1 MKKLLIVESPAKIK
15 TITKFLDR
23 DFRVMST
30 IGHIKDLP
38 PRKIGV
44 EIAKSGEITLEYD
57 VLKDKQKVITEI
69 VREAQKCGEIYL
81 APDPDREGEIIAWH
95 IGQDIAKV
103 VPKGTKIFRITF
115 NEITKEAILE
125 AIANPG
131 EIDER
136 KVAAQQARR
145 VLDRWVGY
153 QVSPI
158 LWRKISKGLSAGRV
172 QSVALRLICD
182 RETEILNFKAV
193 EYWTIDAIFKAA
205 KAEFS
210 AQLTKINN
218 KKAEPKTQAESEAIT
233 SKLQQ
238 AQYVV
243 SSIED
248 KQRLKN
254 PLPPFMTSTL
264 QQAAYNRLG
273 FSVKK
278 TMQIAQNLYEGVT
291 LDDPNSPIA
300 LITYMRSDSLRI
312 ADSAV
317 KSAREYISSN
327 YGKDYLPASAKVY
340 AKAGKAQDAH
350 EAIRPIKTELHPDIV
365 QKYVSTDQAK
375 LYKLIWQR
383 FIATQMNQAIY
394 AQRQVTINGVANSAA
409 KPSDSSKSDN
419 FEFKV
424 TGSTLIFD
432 GFLKV
437 YNLDEEDA
445 EQIVKIPKD
454 LADKQA
460 LDLNKIDPKQHF
472 TQASPRYSEATLVK
486 ELEKEGIGR
495 PSTYATIL
503 NTIRE
508 RSYTTL
514 NDKKRFMPTE
524 LGLAVTKLLVENL
537 PHIMDPK
544 FTAHMEEDLDKIA
557 EGTLARDSLLNDF
570 YTNFKAD
577 LERFQESGA
586 RAPQVTDIACPQC
599 HDRKLVIKFS
609 KNGEFLGC
617 AGYPDCSFTCNF
629 EKTETGELKLL
640 EKQVNKAELLEETC
654 PKCNANKLR
663 KMVGRFGPFISCSGY
678 PACKYIQVEKLG
690 ISCPICKTGDII
702 KRQWRGG
709 SFWGCNNYPKCQF
722 AIFGELVE
730 QACPLCQLPILSK
743 KTDRAGQDVY
753 SCGAKTCT
761 YSSDGSKATY
771 LARSS
776 SKTKNSKSTSKSG
789 AKTKASSKSSTSE
802 KASPKTTKAST
813 SKITNN
819 SKSQEPTTSKSK
831 KTTSAKVPKT
841 DRVKKAKSQ

>member
-103 VPKGTKIFRITF
+103 IPKGTKIFRITF

-193 EYWTIDAIFKAA
+193 EYWTIDAIFKT
-205 KAEFS
+205 KLAEFS
-210 AQLTKINN
+210 AQLTKVNH

-238 AQYVV
+238 AQYTV

-375 LYKLIWQR
+375 LYRLIWQR
-383 FIATQMNQAIY
+383 FVATQMNPAVY
-394 AQRQVTINGVANSAA
+394 AQRQVTINGTSANTNHTSLQ
-409 KPSDSSKSDN
+409 DS

-424 TGSTLIFD
+424 TGSTLIFE

-437 YNLDEEDA
+437 YNLDEEDT

-454 LADKQA
+454 LAAQQN

-472 TQASPRYSEATLVK
+472 TQAPPRYSEATLVK

-514 NDKKRFMPTE
+514 NDKKRFVPTE
-524 LGLAVTKLLVENL
+524 LGLAVTTLLVENL
-537 PHIMDPK
+537 PHIMNPK

-557 EGTLARDSLLNDF
+557 DGTLARDSLLNEF

-586 RAPQVTDIACPQC
+586 RAPQMTDIACPQC
-599 HDRKLVIKFS
+599 HDRKLVVKFS

-640 EKQVNKAELLEETC
+640 EKQINKAELLEETC

-776 SKTKNSKSTSKSG
+776 SKTKSGSKSSSKSKSVASSKTKT
-789 AKTKASSKSSTSE
+789 AKTKADTSE
-802 KASPKTTKAST
+802 PSTIKPAAKPKISKTSANKTTKS
-813 SKITNN
+813 SKY
-819 SKSQEPTTSKSK
+819 
-831 KTTSAKVPKT
+831 
-841 DRVKKAKSQ
+841 

>member
-95 IGQDIAKV
+95 IGQDIAKAI
-103 VPKGTKIFRITF
+103 PKGTKIFRITF

-125 AIANPG
+125 AIAHPG
-131 EIDER
+131 EIDAR

-182 RETEILNFKAV
+182 RETEILHFKAV
-193 EYWTIDAIFKAA
+193 EYWTIDAIFKT
-205 KAEFS
+205 KLAEFS
-210 AQLTKINN
+210 AQLTKVNG
-218 KKAEPKTQAESEAIT
+218 KKAEPKTQAESEQIT
-233 SKLQQ
+233 NKLQH
-238 AQYVV
+238 AQYTV

-278 TMQIAQNLYEGVT
+278 TMQLAQNLYEGVT

-317 KSAREYISSN
+317 KSAREYIASN

-350 EAIRPIKTELHPDIV
+350 EAIRPIKTELTPEIV
-365 QKYVSTDQAK
+365 QKYVAADQAK

-383 FIATQMNQAIY
+383 FMATQMNPAVY
-394 AQRQVTINGVANSAA
+394 AQRQVTINGVKNSTT
-409 KPSDSSKSDN
+409 KPDN

-445 EQIVKIPKD
+445 EQTVKIPKD
-454 LADKQA
+454 LAAKQN
-460 LDLNKIDPKQHF
+460 LDLSKIDPKQHF
-472 TQASPRYSEATLVK
+472 TQAPPRYSEATLVK

-514 NDKKRFMPTE
+514 NDKKRFVPTE

-557 EGTLARDSLLNDF
+557 EGTLERDSLLTEF
-570 YTNFKAD
+570 HTNFKAD

-640 EKQVNKAELLEETC
+640 EKQANKAELLAETC
-654 PKCNANKLR
+654 PKCNTNKLR

-678 PACKYIQVEKLG
+678 PTCKYIQVEKLG
-690 ISCPICKTGDII
+690 INCPICKTGEII

-743 KTDRAGQDVY
+743 KTDRAGQEVY

-771 LARSS
+771 LARSNNKTS
-776 SKTKNSKSTSKSG
+776 SKAKSSKSTSKS
-789 AKTKASSKSSTSE
+789 ASKSSKTKANSKPSTSE
-802 KASPKTTKAST
+802 KATK
-813 SKITNN
+813 
-819 SKSQEPTTSKSK
+819 PK
-831 KTTSAKVPKT
+831 KTVGTKKVI
-841 DRVKKAKSQ
+841 KKSVTK

>member
-103 VPKGTKIFRITF
+103 IPKGTKIFRITF

-125 AIANPG
+125 AIAHPG
-131 EIDER
+131 EIDTR

-193 EYWTIDAIFKAA
+193 EYWTIDAIFKT
-205 KAEFS
+205 KLAEFS
-210 AQLTKINN
+210 AQLTKINS
-218 KKAEPKTQAESEAIT
+218 KKAEPKTQAESEIIT
-233 SKLQQ
+233 KKLQQ
-238 AQYVV
+238 AQYAV

-291 LDDPNSPIA
+291 LDDPNAPIA

-312 ADSAV
+312 ADSAL
-317 KSAREYISSN
+317 KSAREYISNS

-350 EAIRPIKTELHPDIV
+350 EAIRPIKTELTPEIV
-365 QKYVSTDQAK
+365 QKYVAADQAK

-383 FIATQMNQAIY
+383 FIATQMNPAVY
-394 AQRQVTINGVANSAA
+394 AQRQVTIIGTDNTAH
-409 KPSDSSKSDN
+409 KPDN

-454 LADKQA
+454 LAAKQA

-472 TQASPRYSEATLVK
+472 TQAPPRYSEATLVK

-557 EGTLARDSLLNDF
+557 DGTLERDSLLNEF

-586 RAPQVTDIACPQC
+586 RAPQVTDISCPQC
-599 HDRKLVIKFS
+599 HERKLVIKFS

-617 AGYPDCSFTCNF
+617 AGYPECNFTCNF

-640 EKQVNKAELLEETC
+640 EKQANKAELLPETC
-654 PKCNANKLR
+654 PKCNTNKLR
-663 KMVGRFGPFISCSGY
+663 KMIGRFGPFISCSGY

-690 ISCPICKTGDII
+690 IHCPICKTGDII

-722 AIFGELVE
+722 AIFGELVQ

-743 KTDRAGQDVY
+743 KTDKSGQEIY

-771 LARSS
+771 LAKSS
-776 SKTKNSKSTSKSG
+776 NKTKNSKTTKTST
-789 AKTKASSKSSTSE
+789 SKSSTS
-802 KASPKTTKAST
+802 KTTA
-813 SKITNN
+813 
-819 SKSQEPTTSKSK
+819 KSK
-831 KTTSAKVPKT
+831 KTVP
-841 DRVKKAKSQ
+841 VKSSKSQAEIKSKKTVPAKKIAKKIKPD